1 MSASSSHRTHAIWAL
16 VVSGALLLYFLS
28 VPILEE
34 LTLKLVSRKRGEI
47 VYTSADWV
55 HSYSTLY
62 YIVSIDGNLEEFF
75 RPYEDWCRR
84 TFKSP
89 KRDQW

>member
-1 MSASSSHRTHAIWAL
+1 MKDSSSHRTHIIWAL
-16 VVSGALLLYFLS
+16 SIPGVLLLYFLS

-34 LTLKLVSRKRGEI
+34 LTLKLVSRRRGEI

-55 HSYSTLY
+55 NTYSTPYHLVR
-62 YIVSIDGNLEEFF
+62 IGGNLQEFF
-75 RPYEDWCRR
+75 QPYEDWCRR

-89 KRDQW
+89 ERDQ

>member
-1 MSASSSHRTHAIWAL
+1 MG
-16 VVSGALLLYFLS
+16 VLLLYFLS

-34 LTLKLVSRKRGEI
+34 LTLKVVSRRRGKI

-55 HSYSTLY
+55 NTYGTPYHFVR
-62 YIVSIDGNLEEFF
+62 IEGGLEDFF

-84 TFKSP
+84 TFSSP
-89 KRDQW
+89 ERDT